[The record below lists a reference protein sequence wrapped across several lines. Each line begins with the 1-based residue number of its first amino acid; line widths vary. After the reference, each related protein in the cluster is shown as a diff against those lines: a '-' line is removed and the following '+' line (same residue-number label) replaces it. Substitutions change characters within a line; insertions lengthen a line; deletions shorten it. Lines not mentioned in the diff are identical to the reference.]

1 MYQRILLATD
11 GSEQAENAGE
21 YAITTADFTGADI
34 IVLYVIDTYLWGGL
48 HMHSTDKSYLE
59 ALPAKGLRE
68 QIDKQLREEGEKA
81 VAKFKE
87 KLEETQCAGKCT
99 KVNLITMIKEGK
111 PSDEILKTIE
121 EENIDQVIM
130 GKSGRH
136 GLDKFV
142 MGSTADKVVRTAKVP
157 VNVIS

>member
-1 MYQRILLATD
+1 
-11 GSEQAENAGE
+11 
-21 YAITTADFTGADI
+21 
-34 IVLYVIDTYLWGGL
+34 
-48 HMHSTDKSYLE
+48 
-59 ALPAKGLRE
+59 
-68 QIDKQLREEGEKA
+68 
-81 VAKFKE
+81 
-87 KLEETQCAGKCT
+87 
-99 KVNLITMIKEGK
+99 MIKEGK